1 MSTTFLIF
9 CRFRMILFLSLLPVL
24 KISFFISE
32 VENAF
37 ILTLFCRKRAGRVS
51 WNSEGEIPVIS
62 QSSKTTPNLLVI
74 WKSH

>member
-37 ILTLFCRKRAGRVS
+37 ILTIFSRKRAGRVS

-62 QSSKTTPNLLVI
+62 QCSKTTPNLLVI